1 MPEAYPPAPTPPPRR
16 DPPPGALPLGRGA
29 WVLPGALR
37 WTFTTARG
45 PGGQHVNKA
54 STAAVLRVEIA
65 DIGGLDEAAVERLRA
80 MAASALVSD
89 EAALQFRC
97 DLHRSQL
104 QNRDACEARLR
115 ALVSQAAVRPKVRK
129 KTRPTRG
136 SIERRLSGKKRD
148 SQKKDQ
154 RRWKDD

>member
-1 MPEAYPPAPTPPPRR
+1 M
-16 DPPPGALPLGRGA
+16 
-29 WVLPGALR
+29 
-37 WTFTTARG
+37 
-45 PGGQHVNKA
+45 NKA
-54 STAAVLRVEIA
+54 STAAVLRVEIT
-65 DIGGLDEAAVERLRA
+65 DIGGLDEPALERLRS
-80 MAASALVSD
+80 MAASALVGD
-89 EAALQFRC
+89 DAALQFRC

-104 QNRDACEARLR
+104 QNREACEARLR